1 MKKCEGNFEKRI
13 VGRPYICDVITRPK
27 FKLRHYP
34 QLRLLRFPWKFLT
47 PVVLLAAA
55 IATTAQDGS
64 DKSAAVCAA
73 CIHQNLDYLAGPEL
87 HGRGSGTPDEY
98 HAAQYIAAQLRHYG
112 LAPAAENGEYIQTA
126 TIKTRA
132 VTTAPVLSFDNAGKS
147 ASWKNGNEFAAV
159 QLPEPDVSAQLQ
171 KLDLSDSTTSPSAV
185 KAGAA
190 VLFKVKLDATRPD
203 VQRAIAPYRASK
215 AALLIVPEVAGAEA
229 MFQRLGSQLPRAE
242 KRIGDTPA
250 GPDMIL
256 LKNEAAQQL
265 WSVQNGTVLKLHA
278 DVTAWTISHTWNV
291 LAKIEGSQQKQH
303 IILLSAHLDHLGV
316 RDGKMYPGADDDA
329 SGTVAVME
337 LARALAKE
345 TRPQRTLV
353 FALFGSEETGL
364 LGSQYFLKHPPF
376 PLDNL
381 VANLNFEMIGRA
393 DAKVK
398 PNELWLTGWERTN
411 LGPELASHGAQLVA
425 DPHPEENF
433 FMRSDNYAL
442 ARDGIVAQTVSSYG
456 LHKDYHQPTDTLDK
470 VDWQHLDSAI
480 GSMIAPISW
489 LANSD
494 FTPQWNKG
502 EQP

>member
-1 MKKCEGNFEKRI
+1 
-13 VGRPYICDVITRPK
+13 V
-27 FKLRHYP
+27 
-34 QLRLLRFPWKFLT
+34 RLLRFRWKLLT
-47 PVVLLAAA
+47 SALLAVLT
-55 IATTAQDGS
+55 IVSTAQSGS
-64 DKSAAVCAA
+64 NKSSAVCAA
-73 CIHQNLDYLAGPEL
+73 CIRHNLDYLAGPEL
-87 HGRGSGTPDEY
+87 RGRGSGTPDEY
-98 HAAQYIAAQLRHYG
+98 HAAQYIAAQLKHYG
-112 LAPAAENGEYIQTA
+112 LAPAAGDNEYIQTA

-132 VTTAPVLSFDNAGKS
+132 VTTAPVLNFDSVGKS
-147 ASWKNGNEFAAV
+147 TSWKHGNEFV
-159 QLPEPDVSAQLQ
+159 VWQLPEPDISGPLQ
-171 KLDLSDSTTSPSAV
+171 KLDLSDSTTSPSMI

-190 VLFKVKLDATRPD
+190 VLFKVKPGASRQD
-203 VQRAIAPYRASK
+203 VQSAIAPYRASK

-242 KRIGDTPA
+242 KRIGDAPA

-256 LKNEAAQQL
+256 LKSDAAQQL
-265 WSVQNGTVLKLHA
+265 WNMNDGTVLKLHA
-278 DVTAWTISHTWNV
+278 DVTPWTISHTWNV
-291 LAKIEGSQQKQH
+291 LAKIDGNMQKQQ

-337 LARALAKE
+337 LARALGKE
-345 TRPQRTLV
+345 KRPPRTLV

-411 LGPELASHGAQLVA
+411 LGPELAAHGAQLVA

-442 ARDGIVAQTVSSYG
+442 AKDGIVAQTVSSYG

-494 FTPQWNKG
+494 FTPQWNEG
-502 EQP
+502 ERP

>member
-1 MKKCEGNFEKRI
+1 M
-13 VGRPYICDVITRPK
+13 
-27 FKLRHYP
+27 
-34 QLRLLRFPWKFLT
+34 RLLRFRWKLLT
-47 PVVLLAAA
+47 SALLAVLT
-55 IATTAQDGS
+55 IVSTAQSGS
-64 DKSAAVCAA
+64 NKSSAVCAA
-73 CIHQNLDYLAGPEL
+73 CIRHNLDYLAGPEL
-87 HGRGSGTPDEY
+87 RGRGSGTPDEY
-98 HAAQYIAAQLRHYG
+98 HAAQYIAAQLKHYG
-112 LAPAAENGEYIQTA
+112 LAPAAGDNEYIQTA

-132 VTTAPVLSFDNAGKS
+132 VTTAPVLNFDSVGKS
-147 ASWKNGNEFAAV
+147 TSWKHGNEFV
-159 QLPEPDVSAQLQ
+159 VWQLPEPDISGPLQ
-171 KLDLSDSTTSPSAV
+171 KLDLSDSTTSPSMI

-190 VLFKVKLDATRPD
+190 VLFKVKPGASRQD
-203 VQRAIAPYRASK
+203 VQSAIAPYRASK

-242 KRIGDTPA
+242 KRIGDAPA

-256 LKNEAAQQL
+256 LKSDAAQQL
-265 WSVQNGTVLKLHA
+265 WNMNDGTVLKLHA
-278 DVTAWTISHTWNV
+278 DVTPWTISHTWNV
-291 LAKIEGSQQKQH
+291 LAKIDGNMQKQQ

-337 LARALAKE
+337 LARALGKE
-345 TRPQRTLV
+345 KRPPRTLV

-411 LGPELASHGAQLVA
+411 LGPELAAHGAQLVA

-442 ARDGIVAQTVSSYG
+442 AKDGIVAQTVSSYG

-494 FTPQWNKG
+494 FTPQWNEG
-502 EQP
+502 ERP

>member
-1 MKKCEGNFEKRI
+1 
-13 VGRPYICDVITRPK
+13 VRP
-27 FKLRHYP
+27 
-34 QLRLLRFPWKFLT
+34 LRFPFNFLSAA
-47 PVVLLAAA
+47 LLIALATAAA
-55 IATTAQDGS
+55 AQNS
-64 DKSAAVCAA
+64 NDKASAVCAA
-73 CIHQNLDYLAGPEL
+73 CIRENLDYLAGPDL
-87 HGRGSGTPDEY
+87 RGRGSGTIDEY
-98 HAAQYIAAQLRHYG
+98 HAAQYIAAQLKHYG

-132 VTTAPVLSFDNAGKS
+132 VTTAPILSFDSAGKNI
-147 ASWKNGNEFAAV
+147 SWKHGNEFAAV
-159 QLPEPDVSAQLQ
+159 QLPEPDISAPLQ
-171 KLDLSDSTTSPSAV
+171 KLDLTDPKTSPGAV
-185 KAGAA
+185 KTGAA
-190 VLFKVKLDATRPD
+190 VLFKVKPDATRQE
-203 VQRAIAPYRASK
+203 VQSAISPFRASK

-250 GPDMIL
+250 GPDIIL
-256 LKNEAAQQL
+256 LKSALAQQL
-265 WSVQNGTVLKLHA
+265 WSMNDATVLKLRA

-291 LAKIEGSQQKQH
+291 LAKIEGSTRKQQV
-303 IILLSAHLDHLGV
+303 ILLSAHLDHLGM

-345 TRPQRTLV
+345 KRPQRTLV
-353 FALFGSEETGL
+353 FALFGSEEEGL
-364 LGSQYFLKHPPF
+364 LGSRYFLQQPPF
-376 PLDNL
+376 PIHDV

-393 DAKVK
+393 DAQVK
-398 PNELWLTGWERTN
+398 PDELWLTGWERTN
-411 LGPELASHGAQLVA
+411 LGPELAAHGAQLVG

-442 ARDGIVAQTVSSYG
+442 AKDGIVAQTVSSYG

-480 GSMIAPISW
+480 GSMIAPTDW

-494 FTPQWNKG
+494 FTPQWNEG
-502 EQP
+502 QRP

>member
-1 MKKCEGNFEKRI
+1 MKRYRCQFLI
-13 VGRPYICDVITRPK
+13 PA
-27 FKLRHYP
+27 
-34 QLRLLRFPWKFLT
+34 LLIASA
-47 PVVLLAAA
+47 VVA
-55 IATTAQDGS
+55 TAQSS
-64 DKSAAVCAA
+64 DKSSTVCAA
-73 CIHQNLDYLAGPEL
+73 CIRQNLDYLAGPEL

-98 HAAQYIAAQLRHYG
+98 HAAQYIAAQLKHYG
-112 LAPAAENGEYIQTA
+112 LAPAAGNGDYIQTA

-132 VTTAPVLSFDNAGKS
+132 VTTAPVLSFDAAGKPT
-147 ASWKNGNEFAAV
+147 AWKHGAEFATM
-159 QLPEPDVSAQLQ
+159 QLPEPDISAPLQ
-171 KLDLSDSTTSPSAV
+171 KLDLSDSTTSPSMIQ
-185 KAGAA
+185 AGAA
-190 VLFKVKLDATRPD
+190 VLFKVKPGASRQD
-203 VQRAIAPYRASK
+203 VQSAISPYRASK

-242 KRIGDTPA
+242 KRIGDAPA

-256 LKNEAAQQL
+256 LKSEPAQQL
-265 WSVQNGTVLKLHA
+265 WSMQDGTTLKLHA
-278 DVTAWTISHTWNV
+278 EVTPWTISHTWNV
-291 LAKIEGSQQKQH
+291 LAKIEGAKQKAQV
-303 IILLSAHLDHLGV
+303 ILLSAHLDHLGV

-345 TRPQRTLV
+345 KRPQRTLV
-353 FALFGSEETGL
+353 FALFGSEEAGL

-376 PLDNL
+376 PLDTL

-411 LGPELASHGAQLVA
+411 LGPELAAHGAQLVG

-442 ARDGIVAQTVSSYG
+442 AKDGIVAQTVSSYG

-494 FTPQWNKG
+494 FTPQWNEG
-502 EQP
+502 QRP